1 MECSNQCVTEANKW
15 HQGEGGL
22 CVWWL
27 VKKISSDRGADSVL
41 KNSSVDFAG
50 NNEFGTHK

>member
-50 NNEFGTHK
+50 NEFGTHK